1 MKNKILSY
9 LLGAVLILSM
19 WFVTWYV
26 NAQADSSPSSYEN
39 CLSKCP
45 ENPTNPADKQ
55 LCIAKCDAENK
66 NECPDWCCGIKLN
79 TNFPGIW
86 DCITYKKGKSNPT
99 NVFQTMMWG
108 LTKLVTSIILVV
120 CFITI
125 IIAWIMRAWAGEDS
139 SQRTK
144 AKKLIEKVAITILLI
159 WFSWVILRL
168 INPNF
173 FG

>member
-45 ENPTNPADKQ
+45 ENPTNLADKQ
-55 LCIAKCDAENK
+55 LCIAKCDAEYKKDGTENK
-66 NECPDWCCGIKLN
+66 NECKDWCCGIKLN
-79 TNFPGIW
+79 TNFPGLW
-86 DCITYKKGKSNPT
+86 NCIEYSQEKSAFPK
-99 NVFQTMMWG
+99 MMG
-108 LTKLVTSIILVV
+108 ILTKLIMSIILVI
-120 CFITI
+120 CFIMI
-125 IIAWIMRAWAGEDS
+125 IVAWIMWASDDPKGA
-139 SQRTK
+139 QNIIK
-144 AKKLIEKVAITILLI
+144 KVAITILLL
-159 WFSWVILRL
+159 WFSGVILRL